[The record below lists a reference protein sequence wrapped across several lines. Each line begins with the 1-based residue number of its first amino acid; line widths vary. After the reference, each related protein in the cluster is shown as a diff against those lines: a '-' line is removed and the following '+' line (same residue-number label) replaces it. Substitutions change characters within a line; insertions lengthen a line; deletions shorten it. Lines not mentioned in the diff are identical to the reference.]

1 MEILENAPKHL
12 SSGGHSNF
20 TPKNT
25 HTFLASV
32 LAKTLYLVTSLLPRN
47 VRTEDGKLG
56 LKKFPPFAMLYIH
69 S

>member
-25 HTFLASV
+25 HIFLASV
-32 LAKTLYLVTSLLPRN
+32 LAKTLYLVSFLFPRN
-47 VRTEDGKLG
+47 LRPEDGKLG
-56 LKKFPPFAMLYIH
+56 L
-69 S
+69 